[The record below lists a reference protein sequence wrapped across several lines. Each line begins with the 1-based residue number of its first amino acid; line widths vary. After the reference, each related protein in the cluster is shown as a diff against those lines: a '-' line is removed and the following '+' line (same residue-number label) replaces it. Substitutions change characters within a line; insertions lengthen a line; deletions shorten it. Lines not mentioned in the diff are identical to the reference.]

1 MNSELTALILTIL
14 IGALIGYIASVIM
27 KSKHGFIMSCILG
40 IVGSVLGSVIFGSLG
55 IGDSSIIWDI
65 IEGTAGA
72 CILIAVVRAIMGKK
86 F

>member
-27 KSKHGFIMSCILG
+27 KSMSCILG

-65 IEGTAGA
+65 IEGTVGA